1 MNIHKFNIKPK
12 DKQHK
17 TIKWIIPDDIRQYVK
32 KVNSSTWE
40 IYSHEDIL
48 LKPKEVKFL
57 MLGIGFMMSEGVVL
71 TSLANSLS
79 KKRCS
84 IQNEVNLEDTVN
96 IIAVIT
102 NNSKETVKIQE
113 NDLLFLVCYKKI
125 MMVFKK
131 MTEMKE
137 KIYPELPT
145 IREQPTA
152 PNVVNGGS
160 DDRGHSYR
168 LKIIREVQN
177 FLEEEIKKRDA
188 FSKKYFRKAK
198 VVNIVDNGLIVI
210 TIGAEGT
217 GAVLLSTGVGVPFA
231 LALGI
236 SGVVTGAISLI
247 GNIFSKKA
255 TTKVEK
261 HLKIKT
267 LAMAKLDT
275 IASHVSKAMMDD
287 FINDEEFMLIMEEME
302 KYKALKEEI
311 RNNTKKK
318 LKTEE
323 EESLIERGR
332 QEARESF
339 RRLVEKNKTI

>member
-1 MNIHKFNIKPK
+1 
-12 DKQHK
+12 
-17 TIKWIIPDDIRQYVK
+17 
-32 KVNSSTWE
+32 
-40 IYSHEDIL
+40 
-48 LKPKEVKFL
+48 
-57 MLGIGFMMSEGVVL
+57 
-71 TSLANSLS
+71 
-79 KKRCS
+79 
-84 IQNEVNLEDTVN
+84 
-96 IIAVIT
+96 
-102 NNSKETVKIQE
+102 
-113 NDLLFLVCYKKI
+113 
-125 MMVFKK
+125 
-131 MTEMKE
+131 MKE
-137 KIYPELPT
+137 KIYPTLPT

-168 LKIIREVQN
+168 LKIIREVQE
-177 FLEEEIKKRDA
+177 FLEGEIKNREA
-188 FSKKYFRKAK
+188 FSKKYFRIAK
-198 VVNIVDNGLIVI
+198 VVNMVDNTLI
-210 TIGAEGT
+210 TITVGAEGT
-217 GAVLLSTGVGVPFA
+217 SAVLLSTGVGVPFS

-236 SGVVTGAISLI
+236 SGAVTGAISLI

-255 TTKVEK
+255 TTKAEK

-275 IASHVSKAMMDD
+275 IASRVSKAMMDD
-287 FINDEEFMLIMEEME
+287 FISDEEFKLIMGEME

>member
-1 MNIHKFNIKPK
+1 
-12 DKQHK
+12 
-17 TIKWIIPDDIRQYVK
+17 
-32 KVNSSTWE
+32 
-40 IYSHEDIL
+40 
-48 LKPKEVKFL
+48 
-57 MLGIGFMMSEGVVL
+57 
-71 TSLANSLS
+71 
-79 KKRCS
+79 
-84 IQNEVNLEDTVN
+84 
-96 IIAVIT
+96 
-102 NNSKETVKIQE
+102 
-113 NDLLFLVCYKKI
+113 
-125 MMVFKK
+125 

-137 KIYPELPT
+137 KIYPTLPT

-168 LKIIREVQN
+168 LKIIREVQE
-177 FLEEEIKKRDA
+177 FLEEEIKNREA
-188 FSKKYFRKAK
+188 FSKKYFRIAK
-198 VVNIVDNGLIVI
+198 VVNMIDNALITI

-217 GAVLLSTGVGVPFA
+217 SAVLLSTGVGAPFA

-236 SGVVTGAISLI
+236 SGVVTGAVSLI

-255 TTKVEK
+255 TTKAEK

-267 LAMAKLDT
+267 LATAKLDT

-287 FINDEEFMLIMEEME
+287 FISDEEFKLIMEEME

-323 EESLIERGR
+323 EESLIEKGR

>member
-1 MNIHKFNIKPK
+1 
-12 DKQHK
+12 
-17 TIKWIIPDDIRQYVK
+17 
-32 KVNSSTWE
+32 
-40 IYSHEDIL
+40 
-48 LKPKEVKFL
+48 
-57 MLGIGFMMSEGVVL
+57 
-71 TSLANSLS
+71 
-79 KKRCS
+79 
-84 IQNEVNLEDTVN
+84 
-96 IIAVIT
+96 
-102 NNSKETVKIQE
+102 
-113 NDLLFLVCYKKI
+113 
-125 MMVFKK
+125 
-131 MTEMKE
+131 MTEMKVF
-137 KIYPELPT
+137 PDLST

-152 PNVVNGGS
+152 PNVINHSS

-177 FLEEEIKKRDA
+177 FLEEEIKNREA
-188 FSKKYFRKAK
+188 FSKKYFRIAK
-198 VVNIVDNGLIVI
+198 VVNMIDNALITI

-217 GAVLLSTGVGVPFA
+217 GVVLLSTGVGAPFA

-236 SGVVTGAISLI
+236 SGVVTGAVSLI

-255 TTKVEK
+255 TTKAEK

-275 IASHVSKAMMDD
+275 IASHISKALTDN
-287 FINDEEFMLIMEEME
+287 FISNEEFNLIMEEMN
-302 KYKALKEEI
+302 KYKALKEDI

-339 RRLVEKNKTI
+339 RKLVEKNHGGPLAY

>member
-1 MNIHKFNIKPK
+1 
-12 DKQHK
+12 
-17 TIKWIIPDDIRQYVK
+17 
-32 KVNSSTWE
+32 
-40 IYSHEDIL
+40 
-48 LKPKEVKFL
+48 
-57 MLGIGFMMSEGVVL
+57 
-71 TSLANSLS
+71 
-79 KKRCS
+79 
-84 IQNEVNLEDTVN
+84 
-96 IIAVIT
+96 
-102 NNSKETVKIQE
+102 
-113 NDLLFLVCYKKI
+113 
-125 MMVFKK
+125 

-137 KIYPELPT
+137 KIYPTLPT

-168 LKIIREVQN
+168 LKIIREVQE
-177 FLEEEIKKRDA
+177 FLEEEIKNRDA
-188 FSKKYFRKAK
+188 FSKKYFRIAK
-198 VVNIVDNGLIVI
+198 VVNMVDNALITI

-217 GAVLLSTGVGVPFA
+217 SAVLLSTGVGAPFA

-236 SGVVTGAISLI
+236 SGVVTGAVSLI
-247 GNIFSKKA
+247 GNILSKKA
-255 TTKVEK
+255 TTKAEK

-287 FINDEEFMLIMEEME
+287 FISDEEFKLIMEEME

-323 EESLIERGR
+323 EESLIEKGR

>member
-1 MNIHKFNIKPK
+1 
-12 DKQHK
+12 
-17 TIKWIIPDDIRQYVK
+17 
-32 KVNSSTWE
+32 
-40 IYSHEDIL
+40 
-48 LKPKEVKFL
+48 
-57 MLGIGFMMSEGVVL
+57 
-71 TSLANSLS
+71 
-79 KKRCS
+79 
-84 IQNEVNLEDTVN
+84 
-96 IIAVIT
+96 
-102 NNSKETVKIQE
+102 
-113 NDLLFLVCYKKI
+113 
-125 MMVFKK
+125 

-137 KIYPELPT
+137 KIYPTLPT

-168 LKIIREVQN
+168 LKIIREVQE
-177 FLEEEIKKRDA
+177 FLEEEIKNREA
-188 FSKKYFRKAK
+188 FSKKYFRIAK
-198 VVNIVDNGLIVI
+198 VVNMIDNGLIVI
-210 TIGAEGT
+210 TLGAEGT

-236 SGVVTGAISLI
+236 GGFVTGAISLI

-255 TTKVEK
+255 TTKAEK

-287 FINDEEFMLIMEEME
+287 FISDEEFKLIMEEMN
-302 KYKALKEEI
+302 KYKALKEEV

>member
-1 MNIHKFNIKPK
+1 
-12 DKQHK
+12 
-17 TIKWIIPDDIRQYVK
+17 
-32 KVNSSTWE
+32 
-40 IYSHEDIL
+40 
-48 LKPKEVKFL
+48 
-57 MLGIGFMMSEGVVL
+57 
-71 TSLANSLS
+71 
-79 KKRCS
+79 
-84 IQNEVNLEDTVN
+84 
-96 IIAVIT
+96 
-102 NNSKETVKIQE
+102 
-113 NDLLFLVCYKKI
+113 
-125 MMVFKK
+125 

-145 IREQPTA
+145 NREQPTA

-168 LKIIREVQN
+168 LKIIREVQE
-177 FLEEEIKKRDA
+177 FLEGEIKNREA
-188 FSKKYFRKAK
+188 FSKKYFRIAK
-198 VVNIVDNGLIVI
+198 VVNMIDNTLITI

-217 GAVLLSTGVGVPFA
+217 GAVLLSTGVGAPFA

-236 SGVVTGAISLI
+236 SGVITGAVSLI

-255 TTKVEK
+255 TTKAEK

-275 IASHVSKAMMDD
+275 IASHISKALTDD
-287 FINDEEFMLIMEEME
+287 FISNEEFNLIMEEMN
-302 KYKALKEEI
+302 KYKALKEDI

-323 EESLIERGR
+323 EESLIEKGR

-339 RRLVEKNKTI
+339 RKLVEKNHGGPLAY

>member
-1 MNIHKFNIKPK
+1 
-12 DKQHK
+12 
-17 TIKWIIPDDIRQYVK
+17 
-32 KVNSSTWE
+32 
-40 IYSHEDIL
+40 
-48 LKPKEVKFL
+48 
-57 MLGIGFMMSEGVVL
+57 
-71 TSLANSLS
+71 
-79 KKRCS
+79 
-84 IQNEVNLEDTVN
+84 
-96 IIAVIT
+96 
-102 NNSKETVKIQE
+102 
-113 NDLLFLVCYKKI
+113 
-125 MMVFKK
+125 

-137 KIYPELPT
+137 KIFPDLST

-152 PNVVNGGS
+152 PNVINHSS

-177 FLEEEIKKRDA
+177 FLEEENKNREA
-188 FSKKYFRKAK
+188 FSKKYFRIAK
-198 VVNIVDNGLIVI
+198 VVNMVDNALIVV

-217 GAVLLSTGVGVPFA
+217 GAVLLSTGVGAPFA

-236 SGVVTGAISLI
+236 NGVVTGAVSLI

-255 TTKVEK
+255 TTKAEK

-275 IASHVSKAMMDD
+275 IASHISKALTDD
-287 FINDEEFMLIMEEME
+287 FISNEEFNLIMEEMN

-332 QEARESF
+332 REARESF
-339 RRLVEKNKTI
+339 RRLVEKNHGGPLAY